1 LTLYV
6 DSSALVKRYVAE
18 GDRAAAEH
26 ILLSDPEWV
35 TGGHTYVEVAL
46 TLHDRLDGRGFSD
59 ARAVFERDWE
69 RTIVVSIDEALCRRA
84 VDLGTLAGVRTL
96 DALHL
101 AAADRAVGRS
111 APIVTFDLRLAQAAR
126 SLGFSVVGV

>member
-1 LTLYV
+1 
-6 DSSALVKRYVAE
+6 LVKRYVAE
-18 GDRAAAEH
+18 DGRASAEK

-35 TGGHTYVEVAL
+35 TGGHSYVEIAL
-46 TLHDRLDGRGFSD
+46 TLQGRLDGAALAD
-59 ARAVFERDWE
+59 ARAVFERDWD
-69 RTIVVSIDEALCRRA
+69 RTIVVSIDDELCRRA
-84 VDLGTLAGVRTL
+84 VDLGSLAGVRSL

-126 SLGFSVVGV
+126 SLGFSVIGA